1 MGAFFCLTRLTRNS
15 FQVTDYDDDDDN
27 DNVYFC
33 QVDYANDDMPE
44 YEFIH

>member
-1 MGAFFCLTRLTRNS
+1 MGAFFFCLTRNS
-15 FQVTDYDDDDDN
+15 FQVTDDDDDYD

-33 QVDYANDDMPE
+33 HVDYANDDMPE